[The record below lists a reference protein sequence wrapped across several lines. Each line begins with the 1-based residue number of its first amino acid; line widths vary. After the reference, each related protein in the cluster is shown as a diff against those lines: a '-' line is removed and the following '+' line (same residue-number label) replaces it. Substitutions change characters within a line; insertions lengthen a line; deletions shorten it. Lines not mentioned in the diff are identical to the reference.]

1 VAPERQS
8 VVTKLMKTRFV
19 YRFFLNWLSD
29 TLSLVTGLSIIFRKY
44 SSLSYFNI
52 AELIILQY
60 GLTLYLLRK

>member
-1 VAPERQS
+1 
-8 VVTKLMKTRFV
+8 MKTRFV